1 MRLSVVIFSIAVL
14 GLMWS
19 DSSQAQGQMRKCVNA
34 SGKTFYTDQPC
45 AAKPGEAVKDV
56 TDSNL
61 LKKVNAI
68 NGERDAEKI
77 CWTLSHRRSQCS
89 DSVRSEVAL
98 VFKENCTI
106 PLKHYEKEQEKNR
119 YASYRRNHT
128 RKEQEDADDL
138 EYNNRYLQ
146 KSRAVL
152 QCERL
157 EKEMWEFLMRTYPD
171 KISEQDKRTI
181 SYKLKHTPNERGNR
195 YNNDDNN

>member
-1 MRLSVVIFSIAVL
+1 MKLSGFFL
-14 GLMWS
+14 CLFLFGLACS
-19 DSSQAQGQMRKCVNA
+19 DSSQAQGQLRKCVNA

-68 NGERDAEKI
+68 NGERDAEKV
-77 CWTLSHRRSQCS
+77 CWTLSHRKSQCY
-89 DSVRSEVAL
+89 DSVRSELAT

-106 PLKHYEKEQEKNR
+106 PLKNYAKAQEKNR
-119 YASYRRNHT
+119 YANYRRNHT
-128 RKEQEDADDL
+128 RKEQEEADDL
-138 EYNNRYLQ
+138 EYNNRELQ

-157 EKEMWEFLMRTYPD
+157 EKDMWEFLNKTYPD

-195 YNNDDNN
+195 YDNNDD

>member
-1 MRLSVVIFSIAVL
+1 MKQSGISLCLFLFGLSC
-14 GLMWS
+14 S
-19 DSSQAQGQMRKCVNA
+19 DFSQAQGQLHKCVNA
-34 SGKTFYTDQPC
+34 SGKTFYTDQAC
-45 AAKPGEAVKDV
+45 AAKTGEAVKDV

-77 CWTLSHRRSQCS
+77 CWTLSHRKSQCY
-89 DSVRSEVAL
+89 DSVRNEVAT

-106 PLKHYEKEQEKNR
+106 PIKHYEQQQEKDQ
-119 YASYRRNHT
+119 YTSYRRNRT
-128 RKEQEDADDL
+128 KKEQEDADDL

-157 EKEMWEFLMRTYPD
+157 EKDMWEFLNKTYSD

-181 SYKLKHTPNERGNR
+181 SYKLKHTPNERGSR
-195 YNNDDNN
+195 YEYNND